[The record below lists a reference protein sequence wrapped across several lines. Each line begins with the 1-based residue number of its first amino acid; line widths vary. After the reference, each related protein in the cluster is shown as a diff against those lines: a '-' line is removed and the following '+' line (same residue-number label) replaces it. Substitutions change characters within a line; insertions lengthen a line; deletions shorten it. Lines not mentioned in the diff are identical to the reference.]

1 MRLHIA
7 LDDDLVA
14 ELDRRAGPR
23 RRSAYIAQL
32 IRLGLGHE
40 QRWENIESALGSI
53 PDTGHDWDDDPA
65 AWVRKQR
72 GGDPGRAGGPN
83 AGGENS
89 RYGESASTRPIA

>member
-1 MRLHIA
+1 MRLLIA

-23 RRSAYIAQL
+23 QRSAYIAQL
-32 IRLGLGHE
+32 IRLGLDSE
-40 QRWENIESALGSI
+40 RRWDDIESALGSI

-72 GGDPGRAGGPN
+72 GGD
-83 AGGENS
+83 EH
-89 RYGESASTRPIA
+89 TRSCDPR